1 MKVTIFLLS
10 DRHSCHGFHNNPSFD
25 ALLTLATFLIGTFVF
40 PGSGVC
46 FSVILVWGLGEAQ
59 GWGKR
64 SSGRPVVPAGGVQ
77 GCRL

>member
-1 MKVTIFLLS
+1 MTIALLS
-10 DRHSCHGFHNNPSFD
+10 DRHRCHGSHNNLSFD

-40 PGSGVC
+40 LGSGGY
-46 FSVILVWGLGEAQ
+46 FAAMLIWGLREAQ

-64 SSGRPVVPAGGVQ
+64 SSGHPVGAVGRVH